1 VYLAAAL
8 QLREGDRS
16 RLEALTRMSTAPA
29 GLVQRARILLLAAE
43 GVSNTDTA
51 ARLGTSRPTV
61 LKWRE
66 RYGVSGIAS
75 LGDLPRPGRPGTVD
89 EVAVLVATLAENGR
103 PPTRLGVTHWSSRL
117 LGAELGLS
125 FSAVA

>member
-16 RLEALTRMSTAPA
+16 RLEALTRMPTAPA

-43 GVSNTDTA
+43 GVSNTDIA

-61 LKWRE
+61 LKWRD
-66 RYGVSGIAS
+66 RYGASGIES
-75 LGDLPRPGRPGTVD
+75 LGDLPRPGRPPPLPVSDVLGYPGLAPPFGVGGPVLVD
-89 EVAVLVATLAENGR
+89 EQAPLQRAGR
-103 PPTRLGVTHWSSRL
+103 TRCR
-117 LGAELGLS
+117 
-125 FSAVA
+125 